1 MINISSTIHT
11 ALFVAASVICTSC
24 DTTKLP
30 KRGGAGNPKF
40 HIRLCVEENAE
51 LADAYAQ
58 FGEHR
63 TVGGGLRGGGAVTHL
78 FFVYPLGESAEIHYR
93 TMDGTEHICF
103 VLLPPSVLKPDSS
116 STYLLVFKINV
127 AEGTVSVVADRH

>member
-1 MINISSTIHT
+1 MPTRSSVNTEP
-11 ALFVAASVICTSC
+11 S
-24 DTTKLP
+24 
-30 KRGGAGNPKF
+30 
-40 HIRLCVEENAE
+40 
-51 LADAYAQ
+51 
-58 FGEHR
+58 GE
-63 TVGGGLRGGGAVTHL
+63 VSAGGGAVTHL